1 MSATGKDT
9 AKQSDLLLWVAGGV
23 VATVGAAWLLISQP
37 WSSGPERTVAFVP
50 TAVEEPAPASGEIQA
65 ARSGQSAAPESTLDN
80 PLRMAQLAYEAGMLI
95 EPEEY
100 SAWTLYAKVFADEP
114 DNSAAREGLTKVA
127 ADLLRRG
134 EAALE
139 QGRFDDA
146 RSAVERILAALP
158 GHEGAK
164 ALQSRI
170 WPDVGRSRANVGEQF
185 RPEIP
190 VQEPVAAVAPVQVV
204 VEETP
209 APRPVKV
216 DPLAEAYAAFEE
228 AMSSSRL
235 LTPADRS
242 AKHFVAVLTAAGP
255 NHDLTRGAR
264 ERLSAEFL
272 SRATQSIEGLDTDA
286 ANTWVDEAQ
295 LIGVD
300 GNGVTAARA
309 ALTAELIA
317 MESAKPLP
325 ASALKIVDYVAPQYP
340 PRALERRIEG
350 WVDVEFV
357 VATDGTTRDVQVT
370 EASHDNY
377 FRKEAIAAVEKWEF
391 EPRVFMDRPIQ
402 QRSYTRIRFVE

>member
-1 MSATGKDT
+1 MNATGKDT
-9 AKQSDLLLWVAGGV
+9 ATQSDLLLWVAGGV

-37 WSSGPERTVAFVP
+37 WSSGPERAVAFVP
-50 TAVEEPAPASGEIQA
+50 AAVEEPAPATGEMQA
-65 ARSGQSAAPESTLDN
+65 ARSGQSAAPESTLDD
-80 PLRMAQLAYEAGMLI
+80 PLRMAQLAYEAGMLV
-95 EPEEY
+95 EPAEY
-100 SAWTLYAKVFADEP
+100 SAWTLYAKVFANEP
-114 DNSAAREGLTKVA
+114 DNSVAKEGLTKVA

-134 EAALE
+134 ETALE

-146 RSAVERILAALP
+146 RSTVERILAALP

-170 WPDVGRSRANVGEQF
+170 WPDVGRSRANVSEQF

-190 VQEPVAAVAPVQVV
+190 VQQPVAAVAPVQVV
-204 VEETP
+204 VEEAP
-209 APRPVKV
+209 PPRPVV
-216 DPLAEAYAAFEE
+216 DPVAEAYAAFEE

-242 AKHFVAVLTAAGP
+242 AKHFVAVLAAAGP

-286 ANTWVDEAQ
+286 ASTWIDEAQ

-325 ASALKIVDYVAPQYP
+325 ASALKVVSYVAPQYP
-340 PRALERRIEG
+340 SRALDRRLEG

-377 FRKEAIAAVEKWEF
+377 FRKEAVAAVEKWEF
-391 EPRVFMDRPIQ
+391 EPRVFMDRQIQ

>member
-1 MSATGKDT
+1 
-9 AKQSDLLLWVAGGV
+9 
-23 VATVGAAWLLISQP
+23 
-37 WSSGPERTVAFVP
+37 
-50 TAVEEPAPASGEIQA
+50 
-65 ARSGQSAAPESTLDN
+65 
-80 PLRMAQLAYEAGMLI
+80 
-95 EPEEY
+95 
-100 SAWTLYAKVFADEP
+100 
-114 DNSAAREGLTKVA
+114 
-127 ADLLRRG
+127 
-134 EAALE
+134 
-139 QGRFDDA
+139 
-146 RSAVERILAALP
+146 
-158 GHEGAK
+158 
-164 ALQSRI
+164 
-170 WPDVGRSRANVGEQF
+170 
-185 RPEIP
+185 
-190 VQEPVAAVAPVQVV
+190 
-204 VEETP
+204 
-209 APRPVKV
+209 V

-286 ANTWVDEAQ
+286 ANTWIDEAQ
-295 LIGVD
+295 VIGVD